1 MQWAGCEYS
10 GTESKKGREKNMRR
24 KQVKEFVEQ
33 KERGERVERHADA
46 RLYLRSRGSSERTET
61 GS

>member
-1 MQWAGCEYS
+1 
-10 GTESKKGREKNMRR
+10 MRR

-61 GS
+61 VS